1 MVFYIE
7 NEPIW
12 MMKMSNL
19 KSGKICIFGKGLV
32 KWFWSK
38 ICIFF
43 ILCFL
48 DQIGPEKVF
57 HDVLDRK

>member
-1 MVFYIE
+1 MV
-7 NEPIW
+7 
-12 MMKMSNL
+12 
-19 KSGKICIFGKGLV
+19 LV
-32 KWFWSK
+32 K

-57 HDVLDRK
+57 HDFLDRK